1 VIERL
6 LHPRVSPEAI
16 VVQHL

>member
-1 VIERL
+1 M
-6 LHPRVSPEAI
+6 HPRVSPEAI